1 MCVRM
6 FLFVAIF
13 LILFQPSVQPAP
25 GTSGEAQ
32 MLPPL
37 QNPASGN
44 DPGPVPPPSGPSRIT
59 IQGNNG
65 RFVSSNNGDQPL
77 QCDRTIAGPWETFE
91 LENVGNNKVAL
102 KSMGKYVSSE
112 NGDAPMTCN
121 RNAVQ
126 DWEKFDLVYH
136 QDGTVSLK
144 CNNGKY
150 VSNEEGKIPMTC
162 NRLIIGPWEKFRV
175 SG

>member
-1 MCVRM
+1 
-6 FLFVAIF
+6 
-13 LILFQPSVQPAP
+13 
-25 GTSGEAQ
+25 

-44 DPGPVPPPSGPSRIT
+44 GPVPAPPPSGPSRIT
-59 IQGNNG
+59 IQGDNG

-77 QCDRTIAGPWETFE
+77 ICDRTIAGTWETFE
-91 LENVGNNKVAL
+91 FENVGNDKVAL

-121 RNAVQ
+121 RKAV
-126 DWEKFDLVYH
+126 DGWEKFDLVHH

-150 VSNEEGKIPMTC
+150 VSSEEGKIPMTC
-162 NRLIIGPWEKFRV
+162 NRLIIGPWEKFRIR
-175 SG
+175 G